1 MAVSSLLSVL
11 LATAPCPVRAA
22 ELTGPET
29 GLPLP
34 RFVSLRAKEANIRIG
49 PGVQYPVDWVYVRRF
64 MPLEITAEFDNWRKI
79 RDWEGTEGWVHKSM
93 LSGRRT
99 ALITGENRTIRQNPA
114 TLAPPV
120 AHAEPGVIG
129 ALLECETDWCRIDV
143 KGNKGWL
150 PRMAFWGIYPGER
163 LE

>member
-1 MAVSSLLSVL
+1 MAVGSLLAVT
-11 LATAPCPVRAA
+11 LAAVPYTVGAA
-22 ELTGPET
+22 DPTGPET

-79 RDWEGTEGWVHKSM
+79 RDWQGTEGWMHKSM

-99 ALITGENRTIRQNPA
+99 ALITGENRTIRQDPA
-114 TLAPPV
+114 KLAAPV

-150 PRMAFWGIYPGER
+150 PRVVLWGVYPDER

>member
-1 MAVSSLLSVL
+1 MLAGLPSAVG
-11 LATAPCPVRAA
+11 AA
-22 ELTGPET
+22 ESTGAGT

-64 MPLEITAEFDNWRKI
+64 MPLEITAEFDTWRKI

-99 ALITGENRTIRQNPA
+99 ALITGETRTMRQEPDITA
-114 TLAPPV
+114 LPV

-129 ALLECETDWCRIDV
+129 ALLECEADWCRIDV

-150 PRMAFWGIYPGER
+150 PRTVLWGIYTDES
-163 LE
+163 LD